1 MLGLSHPAALG
12 GYVLAVNAITYLAF
26 RRDKRRS
33 EAQGWR
39 TPEKTLLTLAIVGG
53 WPAAKLA
60 QRRLR
65 HKTRKQPFAFTLNLI
80 GLAWAWALLLLL
92 GVAIYTSG

>member
-1 MLGLSHPAALG
+1 MPSLSHPVALG
-12 GYVLAVNAITYLAF
+12 GYFLAVNAVTYLAF

-33 EAQGWR
+33 EANEWR
-39 TPEKTLLTLAIVGG
+39 IPEKTLLTLAIVGG

-65 HKTRKQPFAFTLNLI
+65 HKTRKQPFAFTLNVI
-80 GLAWAWALLLLL
+80 GLAWAWAA
-92 GVAIYTSG
+92 GVLIAAAIYTGG